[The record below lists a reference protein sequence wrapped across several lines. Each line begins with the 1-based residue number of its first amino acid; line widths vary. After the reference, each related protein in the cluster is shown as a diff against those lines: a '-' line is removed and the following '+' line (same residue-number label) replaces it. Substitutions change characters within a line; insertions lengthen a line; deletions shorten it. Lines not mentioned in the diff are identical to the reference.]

1 MAEWIDGPTMD
12 SVAAT
17 CERAIDLHAGAFGPK
32 HGLRGMSCG
41 MVDLDT
47 IEEVFLLFGQLIE
60 LPDLGSLDDFVTVAF
75 GPAVLVG
82 HRSARIRWTVYPD
95 GQRRIAADV
104 LPLPIFWLGF
114 NAGYIED
121 AAHKILG
128 ALGLVPW
135 RHLHD
140 AFPDA
145 DEDSDGEVWLDV
157 AESGAY
163 TVRDA

>member
-1 MAEWIDGPTMD
+1 MAEWIDGPKMGL
-12 SVAAT
+12 VADT
-17 CERAIDLHAGAFGPK
+17 CEAQKRLHSKAFGPR
-32 HGLRGMSCG
+32 HGIRNLSTG

-75 GPAVLVG
+75 GPAMLVG
-82 HRSARIRWTVYPD
+82 HHSASIKWAVYPD
-95 GQRRIAADV
+95 GQRRIASDV
-104 LPLPIFWLGF
+104 LPLLIFWVGF
-114 NAGYIED
+114 IPAYIEN

-157 AESGAY
+157 AESGSY